1 MNNAVL
7 VCEKLGKSFIQG
19 GHEIKVLQDLDLEV
33 AAGEKIAVI
42 GVSGSGKTTLLNLLG
57 GIDTP
62 SSGRVLVNGSDLAV
76 LGSREQDL
84 LRNHSLGFVYQFHH
98 LLGEFSALENVAMPL
113 IIARRPWSECQQ
125 RARDLLT
132 RVGLGA
138 RLAHRPSQ
146 LSGGERQRVAI
157 ARALVNNPLCVLMDE
172 PTGNLDR
179 QSALSIHDL
188 IQELN
193 EQLKTSFI
201 LVTHDNTLA
210 SRMDRVLVLQDGM
223 LKPFQAQPQ

>member
-172 PTGNLDR
+172 PTGNLDVKNMETITN
-179 QSALSIHDL
+179 LL
-188 IQELN
+188 ISLAK
-193 EQLKTSFI
+193 EQGKT
-201 LVTHDNTLA
+201 VVVATHDQKMADTFPHTY
-210 SRMDRVLVLQDGM
+210 RMRDGKFESQVLSQ
-223 LKPFQAQPQ
+223 